1 MLRRLQSLVAELQ
14 AADPSGRLVM
24 LLLGEIA
31 SLNACRDELQRVTRG
46 DARLKAA
53 ALAFLEGLQALR
65 DAERQA
71 AEDERL
77 LAGAIQ

>member
-1 MLRRLQSLVAELQ
+1 MLRRLECLVNGLRAS
-14 AADPSGRLVM
+14 DPSGRLVV

-31 SLNACRDELQRVTRG
+31 SLNACREELQRVTRG
-46 DARLKAA
+46 DPNLKAA

-71 AEDERL
+71 AEDARL
-77 LAGAIQ
+77 LERVQ